1 MGATVMQMT
10 DRVVCESLD
19 DRKICWLSF
28 GNTHAALHQDY
39 ITFSVFMWLT
49 RLFYL
54 YVFGVAIGNV
64 INRRYAANG
73 AELMREQ
80 TINYL
85 DYGKGAGEQLKAN
98 KNKLKPAK
106 MKIK

>member
-1 MGATVMQMT
+1 MN
-10 DRVVCESLD
+10 
-19 DRKICWLSF
+19 K
-28 GNTHAALHQDY
+28 
-39 ITFSVFMWLT
+39 
-49 RLFYL
+49 
-54 YVFGVAIGNV
+54 
-64 INRRYAANG
+64 RYAAND

-85 DYGKGAGEQLKAN
+85 NYRKSAGKQLKAN